1 MSGSVR
7 ADVWMWSARLYKSRS
22 LATTACKAGHVAVN
36 GTKVKPSGP
45 VRVGD
50 TVEALTPGGLRRY
63 VVKELLT
70 KRVGAAAAAAAFDDQ
85 SPPPPPR
92 EERPAPVAVRDR
104 GAGRPTKRDRR
115 RLDRLRGR

>member
-7 ADVWMWSARLYKSRS
+7 ADVWVWSVRIYKSRS
-22 LATTACKAGHVAVN
+22 VATTACKAGHVAVN
-36 GTKVKPSGP
+36 GNKVKPSATIH
-45 VRVGD
+45 VGD
-50 TVEALTPGGLRRY
+50 TVEALTPSGLRRY

-70 KRVGAAAAAAAFDDQ
+70 KRVSATAAATAFDDK
-85 SPPPPPR
+85 SPAPPPR

-115 RLDRLRGR
+115 QLDRLRGR